1 MYEAELIEFSAA
13 GVRFLVIGG
22 VAVGMYGYPGA
33 TFDLDILPDLSSDNL
48 DRLVGALGKL
58 GYQPMA
64 PVDPAELKD
73 PDKRRAW
80 YEDKNMKVFSFVKTD
95 SPRDVVDVMIYH
107 PLDFENCYARRRT
120 VSIRGHDIS
129 VAAAEDLLALKKAAG
144 RDKDQVHIAALE
156 RFLKG
161 RDRR

>member
-1 MYEAELIEFSAA
+1 MYEDELVELSAA

-22 VAVGMYGYPGA
+22 VAVGMYGYPSA

-48 DRLVGALGKL
+48 ERLVAVLGKL

-73 PDKRRAW
+73 PAKRRSW
-80 YEDKNMKVFSFVKTD
+80 FEDKNMKVFSFVKTD
-95 SPRDVVDVMIYH
+95 TPRDVVDVMIYH
-107 PLDFENCYARRRT
+107 PIDFEKCFARRRT
-120 VSIRGHDIS
+120 VAIRGHEIG
-129 VAAAEDLLALKKAAG
+129 VAAAEDLLEMKNTAG
-144 RDKDQVHIAALE
+144 REKDRMHIAALQ

-161 RDRR
+161 RDRE

>member
-1 MYEAELIEFSAA
+1 MYETELIELSAA

-22 VAVGMYGYPGA
+22 VAVGMHGYPAA

-48 DRLVGALGKL
+48 GLLITALGKL

-80 YEDKNMKVFSFVKTD
+80 YEDKNMKVFSFVKAD

-107 PLDFENCYARRRT
+107 PIDFEKCFARRRT
-120 VSIRGHDIS
+120 VSIRGQEIA
-129 VAAAEDLLALKKAAG
+129 VAAAEDLLELKKVAG
-144 RDKDQVHIAALE
+144 RAKDQAHIAALE

-161 RDRR
+161 RKP

>member
-1 MYEAELIEFSAA
+1 MYETELIELAAA

-22 VAVGMYGYPGA
+22 VAVGMYGYPSA

-48 DRLVGALGKL
+48 DRLLTALGKL

-95 SPRDVVDVMIYH
+95 SPKDVVDVMIYH
-107 PLDFENCYARRRT
+107 PIDFEKCFDRRQT
-120 VSIRGHDIS
+120 VSIQGHEVG
-129 VAAAEDLLALKKAAG
+129 VAAAEDLLKLKKTAG
-144 RDKDQVHIAALE
+144 RDKDQNHIAALE
-156 RFLKG
+156 RLLKG
-161 RDRR
+161 RSR